1 MQELNTVPVPP
12 LPTQDIRQMLN
23 LLQIWRPAAGAPGA
37 GMSAGDVTKNMQS
50 AFKDVDVGPFDVADK
65 FFREPNADFDRRLRH
80 YFVDTSMTPLL
91 VYENYLSVS
100 PPPPPGLPP
109 AQLQAWLLHRATLA
123 SDFIACSDVVGARI
137 LKEQQWGLAPLHG
150 ALSCL
155 APGYMM
161 QGNLGRLQFPQWLGR
176 NSTGNS
182 KRQRTLRALGA
193 CKLCSPRRRSPS
205 PQVRSANGSFAS
217 SQATCRRTS
226 RARRKRWA
234 ECSCVPLIAVDCL

>member
-1 MQELNTVPVPP
+1 
-12 LPTQDIRQMLN
+12 MLN

-182 KRQRTLRALGA
+182 KRQRTLT
-193 CKLCSPRRRSPS
+193 
-205 PQVRSANGSFAS
+205 RSAHAS
-217 SQATCRRTS
+217 CAHHGAGRPPHRYEAPTAPS
-226 RARRKRWA
+226 RADRPPVRARLGL
-234 ECSCVPLIAVDCL
+234 EGRGGLMPLIAADCL

>member
-1 MQELNTVPVPP
+1 
-12 LPTQDIRQMLN
+12 MLN

-91 VYENYLSVS
+91 VYENYLSIS

-123 SDFIACSDVVGARI
+123 SEFIACSDVVGARI

-182 KRQRTLRALGA
+182 KRQRPLRALGA

-217 SQATCRRTS
+217 
-226 RARRKRWA
+226 
-234 ECSCVPLIAVDCL
+234 

>member
-1 MQELNTVPVPP
+1 
-12 LPTQDIRQMLN
+12 MLN

-161 QGNLGRLQFPQWLGR
+161 QGNLGRL
-176 NSTGNS
+176 NSHSGSEGT
-182 KRQRTLRALGA
+182 RPVT
-193 CKLCSPRRRSPS
+193 
-205 PQVRSANGSFAS
+205 RSANGPFARS
-217 SQATCRRTS
+217 AHASCAHHGAGRPPHRYEAPTAPS
-226 RARRKRWA
+226 RAHRPPVRARLGLEGRGGLSA
-234 ECSCVPLIAVDCL
+234 ADCL

>member
-1 MQELNTVPVPP
+1 
-12 LPTQDIRQMLN
+12 MLN

-176 NSTGNS
+176 NSTGKS
-182 KRQRTLRALGA
+182 TEAPTA
-193 CKLCSPRRRSPS
+193 P
-205 PQVRSANGSFAS
+205 
-217 SQATCRRTS
+217 S
-226 RARRKRWA
+226 RARRMQVVLTTAPDALPTGTKRQRLLRELTGHLSA
-234 ECSCVPLIAVDCL
+234 HVSGSKEEVG